1 MAEKPVAIIV
11 SGGGGAPQI
20 PPRQVGKPGVREV
33 ADMCTGPE
41 YAYLKGMRDQATIA
55 QGHNPPPS
63 KKKVAAAMREVFT
76 NPPSTLGKNQTKEE
90 RRQQLV
96 AIGMSKA
103 RRG

>member
-1 MAEKPVAIIV
+1 MIV
-11 SGGGGAPQI
+11 GGGGGAPRI

-41 YAYLKGMRDQATIA
+41 YDYLGRMKDHTVIQA
-55 QGHNPPPS
+55 GHNPKPS
-63 KKKVAAAMREVFT
+63 TKKVAAAMREVFA

-90 RRQQLV
+90 RRTQMV

-103 RRG
+103 RKGS